1 MALRV
6 QDVYQGVPRG
16 STPVGGKREKWSTH
30 EGPMLTSTGPTE
42 SSDAGMALWGHPKWG
57 RPFNPLFP
65 LLVSQWLGVCR
76 EECDLEQ
83 GSLPFLERPTDEEV
97 RTP

>member
-1 MALRV
+1 M
-6 QDVYQGVPRG
+6 
-16 STPVGGKREKWSTH
+16 GGKRRKQDWGEKCSSH
-30 EGPMLTSTGPTE
+30 EGPVLTSTGPTE

-57 RPFNPLFP
+57 RPFIPLFP

-83 GSLPFLERPTDEEV
+83 RSLPFLERPTAEED
-97 RTP
+97 RTPQHPELGHTIP